1 MRIVATD
8 EVPPVAHRAFAP
20 LGRILVRSDDPA
32 AELLIVRGRR
42 LAAADLERLPALRA
56 IARTGAGYDNVD
68 VEAATRRGVPIVYA
82 PAVGSRPVAEG
93 AVALMLAAAK
103 QLRELGSVVE
113 SSQWARRYDTPVL
126 DIDTACLGV
135 VGFGSIGREVARLC
149 RGLGMDVVAYDPAID
164 GLAEAGTELVALEEL
179 LERADVITLHCELT
193 ADTLGLVDRS
203 FIGRVKH
210 GAILVNVA
218 RGQIVESE
226 DVLADA
232 LETGTLSAVALDVFP
247 SEPPDPGHRLYAN
260 ARTICTPH
268 SVGLTARWNDQ
279 VFHSLAR
286 DVQRLLTGATPANL
300 LNPEA
305 LTGALRTAR

>member
-1 MRIVATD
+1 MRIIATD

-126 DIDTACLGV
+126 DIDAACLGV
-135 VGFGSIGREVARLC
+135 VGFGSIGREVARLG
-149 RGLGMDVVAYDPAID
+149 RGLGMDVVAYDPAVD

-193 ADTLGLVDRS
+193 ADTIGLVDRQLHRA
-203 FIGRVKH
+203 GQ
-210 GAILVNVA
+210 A
-218 RGQIVESE
+218 RGDPRQRRSRSDRRERGRARRRARDRDGCRRS
-226 DVLADA
+226 
-232 LETGTLSAVALDVFP
+232 LSTSFP
-247 SEPPDPGHRLYAN
+247 QSLPTRVTACTRTH
-260 ARTICTPH
+260 AR
-268 SVGLTARWNDQ
+268 SARLTA
-279 VFHSLAR
+279 S
-286 DVQRLLTGATPANL
+286 G
-300 LNPEA
+300 
-305 LTGALRTAR
+305 